1 MEGLMAL
8 TCMTITA
15 NVLLAFNEEISTYFG
30 LLEPEPAINNTPFVD
45 QYIKKIQ

>member
-30 LLEPEPAINNTPFVD
+30 LLKPEPAINTPFVD
-45 QYIKKIQ
+45 QYIKKNQ